1 MHSHSFLGLQRHHSP
16 GVHGQ
21 RYKNQLRDLCE
32 DPKESETTN
41 QSRASGK
48 KLMLLQYYNARTHTS
63 VATSAAINN
72 IIFEVVPHLP
82 GLLGALKKHVE
93 GNHFTCNDKVQAAMA
108 KWFQKQ
114 REKFYT
120 DGLEE
125 LVQHWWHYIKR
136 EGDYMETWGT
146 KNEVHNL
153 SYSLCLCSA
162 L

>member
-108 KWFQKQ
+108 K
-114 REKFYT
+114 
-120 DGLEE
+120 
-125 LVQHWWHYIKR
+125 
-136 EGDYMETWGT
+136 
-146 KNEVHNL
+146 
-153 SYSLCLCSA
+153 
-162 L
+162 